1 MLNGKKFKSVEE
13 DTAAA
18 SMTMWLQTGRKEEVK
33 DLEDADVELVL
44 VAISAEET
52 EEGEKEDAAVSV
64 GGPWRFNMV

>member
-1 MLNGKKFKSVEE
+1 MGQLWLYTVLNGKKFKSVEE

-44 VAISAEET
+44 
-52 EEGEKEDAAVSV
+52 G
-64 GGPWRFNMV
+64 